1 MPGRFNEIFQHMRV
15 MTLKEL
21 LQFRRDVFLLVIV
34 IYAFSMD
41 IYIAGSGIEM
51 ELKHAA
57 LTVADYDQSSA
68 SRDLIYSF
76 REPQFKFQG
85 LEMNSARVMD
95 LLDAGKTM
103 LYLEIPAD
111 FNKSLLSG
119 DPAQVQLFVDTSN
132 SVLGSLA
139 TSYAAQIVAGYGLQR
154 AMERL
159 SVAGAMGGGMPMV
172 NSAHRVWF
180 NPNGLDRWFVPI
192 NEMLT
197 MITMLSIMLPAAAMV
212 REKERGTV
220 EQLLVSPLTPLEIML
235 PKVFAMTMV
244 ILLGVTV
251 TVYGVLGPVFHIP
264 FRGNVFL
271 FYILTAIYVF
281 STAGFGLAISTV
293 VNNLAQVG
301 LMVIML
307 LSPMLMLSGTFVPPE
322 AMPTVLGYLM
332 LLSPL
337 HHFIEIVMG
346 ILLKGVGLDVLWP
359 DVFGMLLLG
368 AAVFSFGTWRFR
380 RQFG

>member
-1 MPGRFNEIFQHMRV
+1 MNFGEVLQHMRV
-15 MTLKEL
+15 MTFKEL
-21 LQFRRDVFLLVIV
+21 IQFRRDIFLLIV
-34 IYAFSMD
+34 VVYAFSAD

-51 ELKHAA
+51 ELKQAA
-57 LTVADYDQSSA
+57 LTVADYDQSPA

-76 REPQFKFQG
+76 RQPQFKYQG
-85 LEMNSARVMD
+85 MEMSGDRAMD

-103 LYLEIPAD
+103 LYLEIPPD
-111 FNKSLLSG
+111 FNEALLSG
-119 DPAQVQLFVDTSN
+119 KPTQVQLFVDTSN
-132 SVLGSLA
+132 SVLGSMA
-139 TSYAAQIVAGYGLQR
+139 TSYAAQIVAGFGIQK

-159 SVAGAMGGGMPMV
+159 SVGGAMGGSLPVV

-180 NPNGLDRWFVPI
+180 NPNGSDRWFVPI
-192 NEMLT
+192 NEMIT

-235 PKVFAMTMV
+235 PKVLAMTFV
-244 ILLGVTV
+244 ILIGVTLA
-251 TVYGVLGPVFHIP
+251 VYGVLGPVFEIP
-264 FRGNVFL
+264 FRGNMLL
-271 FYILTAIYVF
+271 FYVLTAIYVF

-307 LSPMLMLSGTFVPPE
+307 LSPMLLLSGAFVPPE
-322 AMPTVLGYLM
+322 AMPTLLGYII
-332 LLSPL
+332 LLSPM
-337 HHFIEIVMG
+337 HHYIEIVMG
-346 ILLKGVGLDVLWP
+346 IFLKGIGLDVLWP
-359 DVFGMLLLG
+359 SVLGLLLVG
-368 AAVFSFGTWRFR
+368 AGVFAFGTWRFR